1 MCEKV
6 VKIWKATKLKVLDK
20 GVCITQQSSDNEPV
34 MFARFGRVLGLW
46 ICAALARELTNLAAS
61 ELWKRTGRFHFK
73 YLYTHRCTWAYS
85 DMTLSTGPS
94 YADCFK

>member
-6 VKIWKATKLKVLDK
+6 VKIRKATKLKVLDK
-20 GVCITQQSSDNEPV
+20 GVCITQQSSDIEPV

-73 YLYTHRCTWAYS
+73 YLYTQVH
-85 DMTLSTGPS
+85 LGL
-94 YADCFK
+94 F